1 MHHAFF
7 RCAPS
12 VHMQVVYELHH
23 FYMVSAILHSP
34 GILYQ
39 QVEYSTAEDPDSD
52 SPTPATPSYPQPVE
66 NCFAPSVFVHGKLE
80 YECPH
85 VSACTLHQDVSPHTL
100 YRQQQEQIK
109 IIRYD
114 NL

>member
-52 SPTPATPSYPQPVE
+52 SPTPATPSYPGPPGGE
-66 NCFAPSVFVHGKLE
+66 LL
-80 YECPH
+80 
-85 VSACTLHQDVSPHTL
+85 CTICVCTW
-100 YRQQQEQIK
+100 K
-109 IIRYD
+109 VGV
-114 NL
+114 